1 MVRPY
6 RTGAAALALFC
17 VTSFSVTAQPLAVQT
32 ALQKTLLGSPQLQLY
47 PYQQRIDDAHRIQAG
62 LRPNPE
68 LALSAENVLG
78 NGSLSGVNSAELTL
92 TLSQLIEL
100 GDKRQRRLDV
110 AGAGAQLSQAQFE
123 LDRVDVLAR
132 TMHDYLAVLRLQ
144 TMQQW
149 TTERQNTEQNALQ
162 VALERSRAGLVTDAD
177 VLRLKSR
184 VLQSQLDLKALHA
197 EQQAAMR
204 QLAANWASEA
214 DFSAVGGDLAVLPLL
229 PALSDLLVALD
240 NAPQFNLYLTTERLS
255 SALQNLAVANGQTDV
270 TVGAGVR
277 RNEQLNENALVLS
290 VSMPLALSNPN
301 AGNIAAAQAQSAK
314 SSRQLQLSRQ
324 QLQLSVG
331 RLYQQITL
339 LAAQIRD
346 QQQAILPA
354 AHSVLQ
360 STLKGYET
368 GIFDMTDLLS
378 AHEDLLNAKRNII
391 EAQAQFHHQL
401 VELERLTGM
410 PLVVPGPARLSAV
423 KKD

>member
-110 AGAGAQLSQAQFE
+110 AGAGAQLTQAQFE

-214 DFSAVGGDLAVLPLL
+214 DFSAVEGDLAVLPLL

-339 LAAQIRD
+339 LAAQIHD

>member
-47 PYQQRIDDAHRIQAG
+47 PYQQRIDDANSIQAG

-68 LALSAENVLG
+68 LALSVENVLG

-214 DFSAVGGDLAVLPLL
+214 DFSAVEGDLAVLPLL

-339 LAAQIRD
+339 LAAQIHD

>member
-78 NGSLSGVNSAELTL
+78 NGSLSGVNSAEMTL

-110 AGAGAQLSQAQFE
+110 AGAGAQLTQAQFE

-214 DFSAVGGDLAVLPLL
+214 DFSAVEGDLAVLPLL
-229 PALSDLLVALD
+229 PALSELLVALD
-240 NAPQFNLYLTTERLS
+240 SAPQFNLYLTTERLS

-339 LAAQIRD
+339 LAAQIHD

>member
-1 MVRPY
+1 
-6 RTGAAALALFC
+6 
-17 VTSFSVTAQPLAVQT
+17 
-32 ALQKTLLGSPQLQLY
+32 
-47 PYQQRIDDAHRIQAG
+47 
-62 LRPNPE
+62 
-68 LALSAENVLG
+68 
-78 NGSLSGVNSAELTL
+78 
-92 TLSQLIEL
+92 
-100 GDKRQRRLDV
+100 
-110 AGAGAQLSQAQFE
+110 
-123 LDRVDVLAR
+123 
-132 TMHDYLAVLRLQ
+132 
-144 TMQQW
+144 
-149 TTERQNTEQNALQ
+149 
-162 VALERSRAGLVTDAD
+162 
-177 VLRLKSR
+177 
-184 VLQSQLDLKALHA
+184 
-197 EQQAAMR
+197 
-204 QLAANWASEA
+204 
-214 DFSAVGGDLAVLPLL
+214 L

-339 LAAQIRD
+339 LAAQIHD

>member
-68 LALSAENVLG
+68 LALSVENVLG

-214 DFSAVGGDLAVLPLL
+214 DFSAVEGDLAVLPLL

-339 LAAQIRD
+339 LAAQIHD